1 MPHHLLICTGPS
13 CRQEGAEEMLA
24 ALHLFLCDASLQA
37 YTRLTLCCCLG
48 QCGRGPNMV
57 VYPDG
62 TWYGGVDTRA
72 ALQIVR
78 GHLLEGK
85 VVTALVQVPE

>member
-1 MPHHLLICTGPS
+1 
-13 CRQEGAEEMLA
+13 
-24 ALHLFLCDASLQA
+24 
-37 YTRLTLCCCLG
+37 
-48 QCGRGPNMV
+48 MV